1 MVAHADEGK
10 TVLEPL
16 DVASTN
22 SNCQRE
28 ERARRIPSLTK
39 LAVLKIHGSALQE
52 AFEIIDFTGRCD

>member
-39 LAVLKIHGSALQE
+39 LAVLKIHGSALQ
-52 AFEIIDFTGRCD
+52 